1 MGPRPGAQPASGSDG
16 QREPRER
23 EPRGEGEDG
32 GGAQAFPSRRG
43 RLLREV
49 GGARRG
55 HRPDPPKPRGSG
67 EAGGS
72 AAASPRGAAPGSAS
86 SFVLPPASAAPLS
99 LCGAPA
105 APLPQRGS
113 PRGASPP
120 ARQPDSSALPWE
132 RKYCRHMTARAA
144 LWVWL
149 SLGGEKYRNKGRLS
163 RCSAEI
169 PPGAKCVWV
178 KKRRLSHNRAGVASS
193 GLSAPTREQWK
204 VVLTL
209 SPPAPGPWGTPALG
223 HQEPAAFLPEPGRSH
238 PISPRRAPGTQTRPG
253 WLLGGERATWAASP
267 LSACG
272 DFHSHTWR
280 SCLHPTA
287 FAPRDPSLVLVPREK
302 VSPFPH
308 TASDLRHRA
317 RTGI

>member
-1 MGPRPGAQPASGSDG
+1 MAAGLRPSPPGAGGCCAKLGVRGGATAPTPPSPGAAG
-16 QREPRER
+16 RPEAPRLHP
-23 EPRGEGEDG
+23 PRGGPG
-32 GGAQAFPSRRG
+32 LRQLLCAPSG
-43 RLLREV
+43 L
-49 GGARRG
+49 GC
-55 HRPDPPKPRGSG
+55 
-67 EAGGS
+67 
-72 AAASPRGAAPGSAS
+72 
-86 SFVLPPASAAPLS
+86 SFVSVR
-99 LCGAPA
+99 GPA

-120 ARQPDSSALPWE
+120 ARQPDSSALPAE
-132 RKYCRHMTARAA
+132 RKSCRHMTARAA
-144 LWVWL
+144 IWVLL
-149 SLGGEKYRNKGRLS
+149 SLGGKKYRNKGRLS

-209 SPPAPGPWGTPALG
+209 SPPAPGPWGTTALG
-223 HQEPAAFLPEPGRSH
+223 HQEPAAFLLAPGRSH
-238 PISPRRAPGTQTRPG
+238 PIGPRRAPGTQTRPG
-253 WLLGGERATWAASP
+253 WLLGGERATWAESP

-272 DFHSHTWR
+272 DFHSHTWG

-287 FAPRDPSLVLVPREK
+287 FAPRDPSLALVPWEK
-302 VSPFPH
+302 VSAFPH
-308 TASDLRHRA
+308 TASYLQHRA